1 MENMETSRLYWLDLL
16 RRILERLRKRS
27 TRPRLAVLGIG
38 NELRGDDGI
47 GPLVLRALQIRLAGH
62 DRLFLA
68 DAGPAPENFTG
79 ALRRFA
85 PHLVLFIDAAVLN
98 EAPGSIRW
106 IDPGE
111 TDGFSASSHTLP
123 PSILIEYLAAELGCE
138 IFLIGV
144 QPQDSSFGAPLSK
157 PVERARDI
165 LVEALGEELGSLA
178 G

>member
-1 MENMETSRLYWLDLL
+1 MENMEISRPSWLDLL
-16 RRILERLRKRS
+16 RQTLERLRKRC
-27 TRPRLAVLGIG
+27 TQPRLAVLGVG

-47 GPLVLRALQIRLAGH
+47 GPLVLRALQINLAGH

-85 PHLVLFIDAAVLN
+85 PHLVILIDAAVLD
-98 EAPGSIRW
+98 ETPGTTRW

-123 PSILIEYLAAELGCE
+123 PSILVEYLAAELSCE
-138 IFLIGV
+138 VFLIGV

-165 LVEALGEELGSLA
+165 LVEGLAEELGRLV